1 MFDKKAKVIL
11 FIVLIHALLLAQS
24 GLRNNLFGDY
34 ETLLDRLQQENAEVL
49 APEHFKQA
57 VEYFKEASRDY
68 ENKEESLVDIK
79 EKLQKSRDYA
89 IEALKIVHL
98 AKDTLHAAITA
109 REQAL
114 QENAPIFAPDEWDK
128 AEEVFA
134 DATSNLEDDDI
145 EDAIDYGNQAA
156 DLYEATTIKA
166 IRNGILGDARNQL
179 SLARQEGA
187 ERYCLNTLRS
197 AENLLAEAEA
207 VLNAD
212 PYDKT
217 TATQKAIAASY
228 EGRHAR
234 FLAESIKRITDK
246 PDSLE
251 ALYLKLEALFTTMAA
266 PFHYVPKFDKGF
278 NEPARTI
285 VGYILN
291 LKTEE
296 ARLLAENSKMEEELS
311 SLKESEATKS
321 AALLKKEMQEK
332 KIKKVK
338 ELFSPQEAEVVFQG
352 DKLLI
357 RLVGLQFP
365 SGRAIIQPEYFSLLT
380 KVQRAIREFP
390 DKYLVVEGHTDATGN
405 SFKNKTLSEQ
415 RARAVTEY
423 LIANLEL
430 NPDQIQYYG
439 MGEQKPIASN
449 KTRAGRQRNRRIDI
463 IINLGDS

>member
-1 MFDKKAKVIL
+1 MFNKNIKALIL
-11 FIVLIHALLLAQS
+11 FFLLHSLLLAQG

-34 ETLLDRLQQENAEVL
+34 EKLLDQLQQENAEVL
-49 APEHFKQA
+49 APENFKHA
-57 VEYFKEASRDY
+57 VENFKEASVDY

-79 EKLQKSRDYA
+79 EKLQKSRDFA
-89 IEALKIVHL
+89 LEALKIVHL
-98 AKDTLHAAITA
+98 AKDTLHAAIAA
-109 REQAL
+109 RDEAL

-128 AEEVFA
+128 AEDVFA
-134 DATSNLEDDDI
+134 DATTNLEDDDLD
-145 EDAIDYGNQAA
+145 DAREYGTEAA
-156 DLYEATTIKA
+156 TLYKEATIKA

-179 SLARQEGA
+179 SLARQDGA
-187 ERYCLNTLRS
+187 EHYCLNTLRS

-207 VLNAD
+207 VLKAD
-212 PYDKT
+212 PYNKPS
-217 TATQKAIAASY
+217 ATQKAMAASY
-228 EGRHAR
+228 EARHAQY
-234 FLAESIKRITDK
+234 LAETIKRISDK

-251 ALYLKLEALFTTMAA
+251 ALYLKFESMFTTMAT
-266 PFHYVPKFDKGF
+266 PFHYTPKFDKGF
-278 NEPARTI
+278 EEPTKTI
-285 VGYILN
+285 VGYVIN
-291 LKTEE
+291 LKKEQS
-296 ARLLAENSKMEEELS
+296 RLLAENSAMEEELN

-321 AALLKKEMQEK
+321 AELLKKEQREQ

-338 ELFSPQEAEVVFQG
+338 DLFTSQEAEVVFQG

-365 SGRAIIQPEYFSLLT
+365 SGRTIIQPEYFSLLT

>member
-1 MFDKKAKVIL
+1 MFNKKIKTLI
-11 FIVLIHALLLAQS
+11 FIFVLHTIILAQS
-24 GLRNNLFGDY
+24 GLRINLFGDY
-34 ETLLDRLQQENAEVL
+34 EKLLDQLQQENAEVL
-49 APEHFKQA
+49 APENFKKA
-57 VEYFKEASRDY
+57 VENFKEASNDY

-79 EKLQKSRDYA
+79 EKLQKSRDFA
-89 IEALKIVHL
+89 LEALKIVHL
-98 AKDTLHAAITA
+98 AKDTLQTAITA
-109 REQAL
+109 REEAL
-114 QENAPIFAPDEWDK
+114 RENAPIFAPDEWDN

-134 DATSNLEDDDI
+134 DATANLEDDDI
-145 EDAIDYGNQAA
+145 DDAVEYGAKAA
-156 DLYEATTIKA
+156 ELYKKTTIKA

-179 SLARQEGA
+179 SLARQDDA
-187 ERYCLNTLRS
+187 EQYCLNTLRS

-207 VLNAD
+207 VLKKN
-212 PYDKT
+212 PYDKEV
-217 TATQKAIAASY
+217 ATQKAMAASY
-228 EGRHAR
+228 EARHAQ
-234 FLAESIKRITDK
+234 FLAKAIKALSDK
-246 PDSLE
+246 QELMEPFI
-251 ALYLKLEALFTTMAA
+251 LKMEALFMNLAT

-278 NEPARTI
+278 DEPAKTI
-285 VGYILN
+285 LGYILN
-291 LKTEE
+291 LKSEE

-311 SLKESEATKS
+311 TLKESEATKS
-321 AALLKKEMQEK
+321 AALLKKELQEQ
-332 KIKKVK
+332 KIQKVK
-338 ELFSPQEAEVVFQG
+338 ELFAANEAEVVYQG

-390 DKYLVVEGHTDATGN
+390 NKYLVVEGHTDATGN
-405 SFKNKTLSEQ
+405 SFKNKILSEQ

-449 KTRAGRQRNRRIDI
+449 KTREGRQRNRRIDI

>member
-1 MFDKKAKVIL
+1 MFTKKIETLIL
-11 FIVLIHALLLAQS
+11 IFLLHTILLAQG
-24 GLRNNLFGDY
+24 GLRKNLFGDY
-34 ETLLDRLQQENAEVL
+34 EKLLDQLQQENAEVL
-49 APEHFKQA
+49 APENFKRA
-57 VEYFKEASRDY
+57 VENFKEASRDY

-79 EKLQKSRDYA
+79 EKLQKSRDFA
-89 IEALKIVHL
+89 LEALKIVHL
-98 AKDTLHAAITA
+98 AKDTLQSAIAA
-109 REQAL
+109 RDKAL
-114 QENAPIFAPDEWDK
+114 RENAPIFAPDEWDK
-128 AEEVFA
+128 AEDVFA
-134 DATSNLEDDDI
+134 DATANLEDDDI
-145 EDAIDYGNQAA
+145 DDAVEYGAEAA
-156 DLYEATTIKA
+156 DLYTKTTIKA

-179 SLARQEGA
+179 SLARQEDA
-187 ERYCLNTLRS
+187 EQYCLNTLRS

-207 VLNAD
+207 VLKND
-212 PYDKT
+212 PYDKE
-217 TATQKAIAASY
+217 TATQKAMAASY
-228 EGRHAR
+228 EARHAQ
-234 FLAESIKRITDK
+234 FLAKVINGLSDK
-246 PDSLE
+246 QELMEPFI
-251 ALYLKLEALFTTMAA
+251 LKMEALFTDLAT

-278 NEPARTI
+278 DEPAKTI
-285 VGYILN
+285 LGYILN
-291 LKTEE
+291 LKSEE

-321 AALLKKEMQEK
+321 AALLKKELQEQ
-332 KIKKVK
+332 KIQKVK
-338 ELFSPQEAEVVFQG
+338 DLFTAREAEVVYQG

-380 KVQRAIREFP
+380 KVQRVIREFP

-405 SFKNKTLSEQ
+405 SFKNKILSEQ

-449 KTRAGRQRNRRIDI
+449 KTREGRQRNRRIDI